1 MNKYIQKLIQEQFN
15 IGNMDLNNT
24 KPKRN
29 TNIFNKELNH
39 PYYYNVLNG
48 TVIEDEIKEL
58 NSLVSVAVPK
68 DKNELRKIIEFYS
81 KNYPEDSLN
90 WLDVSGITDMSYLF
104 KETVYN
110 GDISKWDTSN
120 VINMEGL
127 FNYAYKFNT
136 SIDDWDVSN
145 VTNMCCM
152 FCNAWRFDQPIGD
165 WDVSSVTDMEC
176 MFDNAEIFDWPIG
189 DWDVS
194 SVTNMKYMFISA
206 RIFNQPIG
214 DWDVSN
220 VNNMYHMFYS
230 AESFNQDISNWNIS
244 DETDI
249 DEMFENCPIE
259 EECKPLKCKYYNYE

>member
-1 MNKYIQKLIQEQFN
+1 MNNYIQKLIKEQFSIN
-15 IGNMDLNNT
+15 DLDFSDNEQEYG
-24 KPKRN
+24 
-29 TNIFNKELNH
+29 TNIFNKNFNH
-39 PYYYNVLNG
+39 PYYYKVLDG
-48 TVIEDEIKEL
+48 TAIKDEIKEL
-58 NSLVSVAVPK
+58 NFLIGIVAPN

-90 WLDVSGITDMSYLF
+90 WLDVSRITDMSYLF

-127 FNYAYKFNT
+127 FHYAYKFNT
-136 SIDDWDVSN
+136 SINGWDVSN

-189 DWDVS
+189 DWNVS
-194 SVTNMKYMFISA
+194 NVTSMKYMFISA

-214 DWDVSN
+214 DWNVSN
-220 VNNMYHMFYS
+220 VNNMYQMFYS
-230 AESFNQDISNWNIS
+230 AETFNQDISNWNIS
-244 DETDI
+244 NETDT
-249 DEMFENCPIE
+249 DEMFEYCPIE
-259 EECKPLKCKYYNYE
+259 EEYKPLKLR